1 MDFGYSPEQKD
12 LIKTVADFARK
23 ELNEDI
29 ESRDH
34 EGEFS
39 RSGWEKCAQMQLMAL
54 PFPEEYGGCGLD
66 FLTTAVTFEALGK
79 GCRDGGLVHAIGAQL
94 LCGIQI
100 LQFGSE
106 DQKKRFLPGICSG
119 HLIAAQAITEPD
131 AGSDPMSMKTRARRV
146 DDTWVLSGSKSFI
159 TNAPIADLAII
170 FAVTDPERPSLG
182 RISVFLVEMDSE
194 GVSRSRPM
202 EKLGL
207 RTLQNGEIYLE
218 DCTVPGDGMLGKEGQ
233 GVIIF
238 NESMEWERSLLPAA
252 QIGALE
258 HIIETCVKYANTRKA
273 FGQSIGQFQG
283 VSHRISQMK
292 VNLEVGRLG
301 LYRAAWMKAVGKHA
315 ALESSAAKLFV
326 SEIFKSACLDAVQVL
341 GGYGYSKEYG
351 LERDLRD
358 SVAGT
363 IFSGTS
369 EVQKNIISK
378 LLGL

>member
-12 LIKTVADFARK
+12 LIKTISDFARK

-29 ESRDH
+29 ETRDH
-34 EGEFS
+34 EGAFS
-39 RSGWEKCAQMQLMAL
+39 RSGWQKCAQMQLMAL

-66 FLTTAVTFEALGK
+66 FLTTAITFEALAT
-79 GCRDGGLVHAIGAQL
+79 GCRDGGLVHAIGTQL

-100 LQFGSE
+100 QQFGSE
-106 DQKKRFLPGICSG
+106 DQKRRFLPGICG
-119 HLIAAQAITEPD
+119 GEIIAAQAITEPD
-131 AGSDPMSMKTRARRV
+131 AGSDPMSMKTRARKT
-146 DDTWVLSGSKSFI
+146 DDGWVLNGCKSFI

-170 FAVTDPERPSLG
+170 FAVTDPERPALG
-182 RISVFLVEMDSE
+182 RISVFLVETDSG

-218 DCTVPGDGMLGKEGQ
+218 DCRVSESGILGKEGQ

-252 QIGALE
+252 QTGALE
-258 HIIETCVKYANTRKA
+258 HIIETCANYANTRKA
-273 FGQSIGQFQG
+273 FGQAIGQFQA

-292 VNLEVGRLG
+292 VNLEVGRLA
-301 LYRAAWMKAVGKHA
+301 LYRAAWMKSMGKHA
-315 ALESSAAKLFV
+315 VLESSAAKLFI

-369 EVQKNIISK
+369 EIQLNIISK